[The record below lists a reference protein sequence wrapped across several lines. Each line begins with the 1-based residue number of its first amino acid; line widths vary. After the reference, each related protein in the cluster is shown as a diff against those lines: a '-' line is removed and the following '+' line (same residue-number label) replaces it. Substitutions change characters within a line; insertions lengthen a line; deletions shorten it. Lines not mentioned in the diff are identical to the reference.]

1 MWRLVWFENFWVL
14 GGQGGRKLTVLDR
27 LSWGSGF
34 RLGVELGVVELGV
47 LKLSGEGIDISFLGW
62 RRHGV

>member
-1 MWRLVWFENFWVL
+1 MWRLVWFESFWVL

-34 RLGVELGVVELGV
+34 RLGAELGV